1 MAAADPPLARIEDV
15 QIEDVR
21 QAVLDARAEG
31 VVALLRDSLAQDD
44 EVLAV
49 LTGSSWD
56 NVRAGQVWR
65 LFTTALVHVLRGS
78 AARDADAGAAA
89 ALRGLATGT
98 PAEIYAQLRA
108 FCLAHAAQ
116 VRALLR
122 RPNQTNAPERTA
134 MLYPALCEI
143 ASREEGAPL
152 ALIEIGPGMGFNLCV
167 DRFAYDYGPLG
178 RHGAPGDPDAAC
190 RVPFTIDIRSS
201 VVGRADADTEVLRAG
216 LARGFRVAVRI
227 GLELTPVDVMDEAAL
242 GWARDFVAG
251 VDVIGGT
258 GPVAPLDLDAAF
270 AVRRATPIETIA
282 GDATRTLPAALAALP
297 PGAIPCVIESYAVYQ
312 IPPAARELV
321 AEALAR
327 WSAEG
332 SPAYLVSLGRY
343 TVRGDRLSVF
353 RFHERRRERRTAGYC
368 DENGKAD
375 GVLVWLPCSATSYG
389 AFSGEI
395 WPDCPF

>member
-1 MAAADPPLARIEDV
+1 MRAPSPQQPVV

-31 VVALLRDSLAQDD
+31 VVAHLRDSLAQDA

-49 LTGSSWD
+49 LTDASWD
-56 NVRAGQVWR
+56 NVRTGQVWR
-65 LFTTALVHVLRGS
+65 LFTTALVHVLRAA

-89 ALRGLATGT
+89 ALRALATGA

-108 FCLAHAAQ
+108 FCLAHAVQ
-116 VRALLR
+116 VRALLG

-134 MLYPALCEI
+134 ALYPALCEI
-143 ASREEGAPL
+143 ASREGGAPL
-152 ALIEIGPGMGFNLCV
+152 ALIEIGPSMGFNLCV
-167 DRFAYDYGPLG
+167 DRFAYDYGSLG
-178 RHGAPGDPDAAC
+178 RHGAADAAC

-201 VVGRADADTEVLRAG
+201 VVGRADADAEVLRSA
-216 LARGFRVAVRI
+216 LARGFRVASRT
-227 GLELTPVDVMDEAAL
+227 GLELTPMDIMDDAAL

-258 GPVAPLDLDAAF
+258 GPVVPIDLDAAL

-282 GDATRTLPAALAALP
+282 GDATRTLPAALAGLP
-297 PGAIPCVIESYAVYQ
+297 PGAVPCVIESYAVYQ

-321 AEALAR
+321 AEALAAR
-327 WSAEG
+327 SAAG
-332 SPAYLVSLGRY
+332 PPAYLVSLGRY
-343 TVRGDRLSVF
+343 AVRGDRLSLF
-353 RFHERRRERRTAGYC
+353 RFHEGRRERRTAGYC

-389 AFSGEI
+389 AFTGEI